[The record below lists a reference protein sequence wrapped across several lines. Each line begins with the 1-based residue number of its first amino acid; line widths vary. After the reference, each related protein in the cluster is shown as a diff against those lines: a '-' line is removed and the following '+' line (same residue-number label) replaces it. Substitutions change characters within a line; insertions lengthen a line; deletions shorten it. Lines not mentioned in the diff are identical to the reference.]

1 MHQMGWMDGDQSSD
15 TDDSEDDDG
24 GEIRLC
30 SFRGCISNANTDE
43 GLCDRHSTLH
53 DNNSSN
59 EGEKNL
65 ANPGKHKRQP
75 ISFVFDLSDVPPKPP
90 IPKSEG
96 HVKEGASKYTG
107 VSFNKQTNKWQAK
120 IMIKGKQHQ
129 IGHYESEEEA
139 AVDYARAVYKYKGE
153 KMQQKSL
160 VINLSDV
167 PSQPPIP
174 KHAGRIKEGASKYT
188 GVSFDKQ
195 RNKWKAQ
202 ITIEGKHQLI
212 GYYDEEDAAA
222 IDYAR
227 ALVKYKGKGV
237 LDKAREQ
244 NSPIIDLSDVPP
256 QHPVPKH
263 AGRIKEGASKYTGVT
278 FDKLMNKWQARISIE
293 GKHLCIGYYDEED
306 AAAIDYAR
314 ALVKYKGKG
323 ALDKAREQNSPIID
337 LSDVPSQPPIPKSA
351 GRIKEGASKYAGV
364 TFDKQRN
371 KWKAQITIEGKH
383 QCIGYYDEEDA
394 AAIDYAR
401 ALVKYKDKGALE
413 KAREQKTSIID
424 LGDVPSQ
431 PPIPKSAGRIKEG
444 ASKYAGVYRYVDNQT
459 KKWKTQ
465 IDIDGKTHHIGFYTS
480 EEEAA
485 VDYARAV
492 FKYGGKRR
500 RSKDVV
506 DLSGIPPQPPIP
518 KSGGRKD
525 GASKYAG
532 ITFRKKSNKWQA
544 RIRIGG
550 KKRTIGDYDDEEEAA
565 ADYARA
571 VFKYK
576 EKNAAKVTRDRRK
589 KWKQDS
595 YQRV

>member
-1 MHQMGWMDGDQSSD
+1 MGWMDGDQSSD

-227 ALVKYKGKGV
+227 ALVKYKGKG
-237 LDKAREQ
+237 
-244 NSPIIDLSDVPP
+244 
-256 QHPVPKH
+256 
-263 AGRIKEGASKYTGVT
+263 
-278 FDKLMNKWQARISIE
+278 
-293 GKHLCIGYYDEED
+293 
-306 AAAIDYAR
+306 
-314 ALVKYKGKG
+314 
-323 ALDKAREQNSPIID
+323 ALDKAREQNTFIVC
-337 LSDVPSQPPIPKSA
+337 LS
-351 GRIKEGASKYAGV
+351 
-364 TFDKQRN
+364 
-371 KWKAQITIEGKH
+371 
-383 QCIGYYDEEDA
+383 
-394 AAIDYAR
+394 
-401 ALVKYKDKGALE
+401 
-413 KAREQKTSIID
+413 
-424 LGDVPSQ
+424 DVPSQ